1 MLEYAFLVRYDY
13 CKQLCITYFSLTN
26 YHKESGDTMSSSYW
40 LTNVCLEKGY
50 RYEHGAII
58 GTITENCHLFVENG
72 KIANIIS
79 ADTLLDDHLPKKDVH
94 NLLALPSFVEKHV
107 HLDKTLLGDKWRAVT
122 PVSSIFERFELEKN
136 VLPTLPTTTKE
147 RAQALIEVLLQAG
160 STHIRTHVDIYQEAG
175 LKNFFEV
182 QEALAEYE
190 GKLSY
195 EIVAFPQHGLLL
207 NNCADLV
214 RDAVRNGAGLVGGVD
229 PANVDGNME
238 KSLQQMMDIA
248 VEENVDIDL
257 HLHDPGQLGLATI
270 RRLAKL
276 TEEAG
281 WHGRVA
287 ISHAFALGDMGKG
300 EADEMAQM
308 LAELGISIITS
319 VPIGRTIP
327 PVSFLH
333 DKGVQVAV
341 ACDNI
346 FDSWSPFGN
355 GDILERASTLAQ
367 LSGRSTEQ
375 KLAETLGFITGGI
388 TPLNKNGKQVWP
400 KIGDEASI
408 VFTEASC
415 SAEAIARRSNRPAVL
430 YKGKLVAGG
439 FTKG

>member
-1 MLEYAFLVRYDY
+1 MYNLFL
-13 CKQLCITYFSLTN
+13 LNT
-26 YHKESGDTMSSSYW
+26 YHKESGDTMSLNYW

-50 RYEHGAII
+50 RYEHGAVT
-58 GTITENCHLFVENG
+58 GTETENCHLLVESG
-72 KIANIIS
+72 KIAKIVT
-79 ADTLLDDHLPKKDVH
+79 ADTLLDDHLPKQDVH
-94 NLLALPSFVEKHV
+94 NLLALPSFTEKHV
-107 HLDKTLLGDKWRAVT
+107 HLDKTLLGDNWRAVT
-122 PVSSIFERFELEKN
+122 PVASIFERFEIEKR
-136 VLPTLPTTTKE
+136 VLPSLPTTTSV
-147 RAQALIEVLLQAG
+147 RAKALIEVLLQAG

-182 QEALAEYE
+182 QEALSAYE

-195 EIVAFPQHGLLL
+195 EIVAFPQHGLLR

-248 VEENVDIDL
+248 VEGNVDIDL

-281 WHGRVA
+281 WQGRVA
-287 ISHAFALGDMGKG
+287 VSHAFALGDMGTG

-308 LAELGISIITS
+308 LSKLGISIITS

-355 GDILERASTLAQ
+355 GDILERASRLAE

-388 TPLNKNGKQVWP
+388 TPLDKNGQQVWP
-400 KIGDEASI
+400 KVGDEASI

-430 YKGKLVAGG
+430 YRGKLVSGG